1 MEAVFFMCYNWLEH
15 CGKAWYTCGVVTLPL
30 TIILMLLVINKNINC
45 VSIAGLI
52 FLGVQLILLIG
63 SIFPTEIALRKTFD
77 KNGERR

>member
-1 MEAVFFMCYNWLEH
+1 MEAVFFMCYNWLEQ
-15 CGKAWYTCGVVTLPL
+15 CGKVWYTCRVVTLPL
-30 TIILMLLVINKNINC
+30 TIILMLLVINKSINC